1 MVGDVI
7 SLFSVNELVLWNK
20 NTEIITVI
28 IKEILY
34 AFLHE
39 KRVLT
44 ACLPLNQ
51 GVRHLKHSHWGCY
64 RSLQ

>member
-7 SLFSVNELVLWNK
+7 SLFSIKELVLWNK

-34 AFLHE
+34 ASLAWKE
-39 KRVLT
+39 SLDCVSALS
-44 ACLPLNQ
+44 Q
-51 GVRHLKHSHWGCY
+51 GVRHLKRSHWECY
-64 RSLQ
+64 

>member
-7 SLFSVNELVLWNK
+7 SLFSIKELVLWNK

-34 AFLHE
+34 ASLHG
-39 KRVLT
+39 KRV
-44 ACLPLNQ
+44 
-51 GVRHLKHSHWGCY
+51 
-64 RSLQ
+64 